1 MSTVSGKAFDLGLFN
16 RVMAFVKPYRSIF
29 WVATLLTILLS
40 ALGVLRPVL
49 VGDMIDRYTATGDKQ
64 GLLTLTLVIVGILI
78 LEAVVQFYQTYLTSW
93 LGQSVTI
100 DLRAKLFKHILSFK
114 LRYFD
119 RTAIGTLVT
128 RVISDIET
136 IAEIFA
142 QGLLTI
148 IGDLLKLIVVVAV
161 MFWVD
166 WRLALLVLIP
176 IPILLIATNIFKNAI
191 KKAFQDVRTQ
201 VSRLNAF
208 VQEHITGMHVVQ
220 VFGREEHEYQK
231 FQEINKGHRNAH
243 IASVW
248 AYSIFFPV
256 VEILSATSLA
266 LLVWYGMRN
275 VLDNV
280 VSFGDLVTFILLIY
294 MMFRPIRQLADRFNV
309 LQMGMVG
316 SDRVFKVLD
325 RTDHIARNGSHAPK
339 KIAGDIVFQDVHF
352 AYDDKNFVLH
362 DINLEVKR
370 GETVAFVGAT
380 GAGKSSIVNLLSR
393 FYEFD
398 QGSITID
405 GRDIHEFDVDSL
417 RANIAVVMQDVFLF
431 SDTILN
437 NITLNDPS
445 ISREE
450 VIKAAKAIGVH
461 NMIMKFPDGYD
472 HNVRERGGM
481 LSTGQRQLI
490 SFIRA
495 YVTNPSILVLD
506 EATSSVDTETEE
518 LIQNA
523 IERLTEGRT
532 SIVIAH
538 RLSTVQ
544 NADKIIVLS
553 KGKVLEQGSHFELLD
568 QGGHYKRLFD
578 LQFS

>member
-1 MSTVSGKAFDLGLFN
+1 MSAVSGKAFDLSLFN
-16 RVMAFVKPYRSIF
+16 RVMTFVKPYKAVF
-29 WVATLLTILLS
+29 WVATVLTILLS
-40 ALGVLRPVL
+40 ALAVVRPVL
-49 VGDMIDRYTATGDKQ
+49 VGDMIDRYTATGDKH
-64 GLLTLTLVIVGILI
+64 GLLMLTLVIVGILV
-78 LEAVVQFYQTYLTSW
+78 LEAIVQFYQTYLTNW

-119 RTAIGTLVT
+119 KTAIGTLVT

-142 QGLLTI
+142 QGLLSI
-148 IGDLLKLIVVVAV
+148 IGDLLKLIVVVCV

-166 WRLALLVLIP
+166 WHLALLVLIP
-176 IPILLIATNIFKNAI
+176 IPILLVATNIFKNAI
-191 KKAFQDVRTQ
+191 KTAFQGVRTQ

-208 VQEHITGMHVVQ
+208 VQEHITGMHIVQ
-220 VFGREEHEYQK
+220 VFGREEHELKK
-231 FQEINKGHRNAH
+231 FQDINKGHRNAH

-266 LLVWYGMRN
+266 LLVWYGVRN
-275 VLDNV
+275 VLEDV
-280 VSFGDLVTFILLIY
+280 VTFGDMVTFILLIY
-294 MMFRPIRQLADRFNV
+294 MMFRPIRQLADKFNV

-325 RTDHIARNGSHAPK
+325 RTDHIARNGSYAPE
-339 KIAGDIVFQDVHF
+339 KIAGDITFKEVYF
-352 AYDDKNFVLH
+352 AYDDKNFVLN
-362 DINLEVKR
+362 DINLEVKS
-370 GETVAFVGAT
+370 GQTVAFVGAT
-380 GAGKSSIVNLLSR
+380 GAGKSSVVNLLSR

-398 QGSITID
+398 RGEISID
-405 GRDIHEFDVDSL
+405 GRDIRDFEVDSL

-437 NITLNDPS
+437 NITLNDPN
-445 ISREE
+445 ISREQ
-450 VIKAAKAIGVH
+450 VIEAAKAIGVH
-461 NMIMKFPDGYD
+461 DMIMKFPDGYD

-481 LSTGQRQLI
+481 MSTGQRQLI

-495 YVTNPSILVLD
+495 YVTNPSVLVLD
-506 EATSSVDTETEE
+506 EATSSVDTETEG

-523 IERLTEGRT
+523 IERLTAGRT
-532 SIVIAH
+532 SIIIAH

-544 NADKIIVLS
+544 NADRIIVLS
-553 KGKVLEQGSHFELLD
+553 KGRVLEQGTHFDLLE
-568 QGGHYKRLFD
+568 QEGHYKRLFD